1 MNRQTDIIIVGG
13 GMVGGTLALALA
25 QQSNLQ
31 ITLLEAKPPATLTAD
46 DAWQLRVSAINSASQ
61 QLFTT
66 LSVWQQL
73 MPQRLGP
80 YDTMQVWEKNSL
92 LDFAAADIGA
102 PWLGHI
108 IENGHLE
115 QAIFQQLQ
123 THKNI
128 ELLCPANASALANQT
143 ITLDNGDILTAPLI
157 IAADGSHSKIRDW
170 AEIPAQGWAY
180 QQQGLVAVVE
190 TELAHQ
196 QCARQHFLPGGP
208 LAFLPLAASHQCSI
222 VWSLPNKQ
230 ADELKN
236 SHETAF
242 CEQLAQ
248 AFDFKLGKL
257 RLLSERAAFPLNL
270 QHTQFYVKTG
280 LALVGDAAHSVHPLA
295 GQGVN
300 LGLQD
305 ARVLADIVCKA
316 HHQGRSVGS
325 LQVLK
330 KYQRAR
336 LAENTLM
343 QLSLDGIN
351 RLFASD
357 LPGLAKL
364 RQFGLQQV
372 NRLDFLKNQLIRQAA
387 GSD

>member
-31 ITLLEAKPPATLTAD
+31 ITLLEAKPPATLTTD
-46 DAWQLRVSAINSASQ
+46 DAWQLRVSAINAASQ
-61 QLFTT
+61 QLLTT
-66 LSVWQQL
+66 LGVWQQL

-80 YDTMQVWEKNSL
+80 YDTMQVWENTST

-123 THKNI
+123 AYKNI
-128 ELLCPANASALANQT
+128 ELLCPANASALDDQT
-143 ITLDNGDILTAPLI
+143 ITLDNGDTISAPLI
-157 IAADGSHSKIRDW
+157 IAADGSHSQIRDW
-170 AEIPAQGWAY
+170 ANIPSRGWTY

-190 TELAHQ
+190 TELPHQ

-208 LAFLPLAASHQCSI
+208 LAFLPLASPHQCSI
-222 VWSLPNKQ
+222 VWSLPDKQ

-236 SHETAF
+236 SHQTAF

-248 AFDFKLGKL
+248 AFDFKLGEI

-270 QHTQFYVKTG
+270 QHAQLYVKPG

-305 ARVLADIVCKA
+305 ARVLADIVGKA

-351 RLFASD
+351 RLFVSD
-357 LPGLAKL
+357 LPGLAGL

>member
-25 QQSNLQ
+25 AHGHLK
-31 ITLLEAKPPATLTAD
+31 ITLLEAKPPATLTTD

-61 QLFTT
+61 QLLTK
-66 LSVWQQL
+66 LGVWQQL

-80 YDTMQVWEKNSL
+80 YDTMQVWEKDSI

-128 ELLCPANASALANQT
+128 ELLCPANASALDDQT
-143 ITLDNGDILTAPLI
+143 ITLDNGDKLTAPLI
-157 IAADGSHSKIRDW
+157 IAADGSQSKIRDW
-170 AEIPAQGWAY
+170 AEIPAKGWAY

-208 LAFLPLAASHQCSI
+208 LAFLPLAAPHQCSI
-222 VWSLPNKQ
+222 VWSLPDEQ

-248 AFDFKLGKL
+248 AFDFKLGEI

-270 QHTQFYVKTG
+270 QHAQFYVKTG

-316 HHQGRSVGS
+316 HHQGRSVGN
-325 LQVLK
+325 LHVLK

-351 RLFASD
+351 RLFASN
-357 LPGLAKL
+357 LPGFSKL